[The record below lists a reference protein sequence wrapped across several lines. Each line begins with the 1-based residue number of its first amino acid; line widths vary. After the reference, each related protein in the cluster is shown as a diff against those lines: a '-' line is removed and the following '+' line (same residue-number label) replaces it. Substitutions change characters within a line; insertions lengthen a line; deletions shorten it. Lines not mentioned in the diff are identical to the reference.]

1 MDPETNFD
9 GVRNVGIANGKI
21 VTITEKNIS
30 GKETI
35 QANGLVVCPGFIEGH
50 YHGTD
55 TVSSKIAFMMCV
67 NGNGVRSSTEK

>member
-1 MDPETNFD
+1 
-9 GVRNVGIANGKI
+9 VGISNGKI

-50 YHGTD
+50 FHGTD
-55 TVSSKIAFMMCV
+55 TVSS
-67 NGNGVRSSTEK
+67 